1 MLGSIRSDT
10 HQNDRTLLGGVYG
23 LQRHSLER
31 QGNLGLGLVPSIPQ
45 LARHCLA
52 NCEDWELSSF
62 RLDNRL

>member
-45 LARHCLA
+45 
-52 NCEDWELSSF
+52 
-62 RLDNRL
+62 